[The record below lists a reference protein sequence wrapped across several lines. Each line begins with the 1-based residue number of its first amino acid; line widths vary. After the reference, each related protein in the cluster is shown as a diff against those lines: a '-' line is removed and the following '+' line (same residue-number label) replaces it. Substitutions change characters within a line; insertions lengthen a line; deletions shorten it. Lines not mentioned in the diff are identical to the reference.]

1 MLPASVHQAA
11 AARYEDQYGPI
22 EDFPDSVLGA
32 QRERALLFK
41 DLATLRT
48 DAPLFGDVDELMARH
63 GPEFTGWAEKIGD
76 KRVLER
82 CRKAQAALSGP

>member
-1 MLPASVHQAA
+1 VLPASVQQAA

-41 DLATLRT
+41 HLATLRT
-48 DAPLFGDVDELMARH
+48 DAPLGWRGP

-76 KRVLER
+76 KRLLER
-82 CRKAQAALSGP
+82 CLKAQAALSGP

>member
-1 MLPASVHQAA
+1 VHQAA

>member
-1 MLPASVHQAA
+1 VLPASVQQAA

-41 DLATLRT
+41 HLATLRT
-48 DAPLFGDVDELMARH
+48 DAPLGWRGP
-63 GPEFTGWAEKIGD
+63 GPEFTGWAEKD
-76 KRVLER
+76 WR
-82 CRKAQAALSGP
+82 QAAAGTLPQGTGSP